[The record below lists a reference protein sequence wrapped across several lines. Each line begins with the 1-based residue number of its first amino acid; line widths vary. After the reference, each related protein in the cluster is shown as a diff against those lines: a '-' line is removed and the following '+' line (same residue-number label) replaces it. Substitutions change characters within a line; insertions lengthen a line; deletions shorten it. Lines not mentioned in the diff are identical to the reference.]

1 MQEVRNAL
9 SRLGLLHAL
18 PRARTPHRAVGAMKV
33 RYNYRGIDRFLGR
46 NRTGNYEWV
55 EERHALTFSRVQA
68 AALARMFGGVVVP

>member
-1 MQEVRNAL
+1 
-9 SRLGLLHAL
+9 
-18 PRARTPHRAVGAMKV
+18 MKV

-46 NRTGNYEWV
+46 NRNGNYEWV